1 MQTSTVNSAKN
12 KKSKGNK
19 GIFPLLISIAAGGIV
34 MIVLMLLFSVFVMNT
49 DHQAVI
55 ILLAT
60 VSALAGTAV
69 AGFLTGMAYR
79 KDKLFMGIVCGIGM
93 CLVLLVLN
101 LLFFREPL
109 SVWSIVKYILM
120 IAVAAA
126 MTFLVKTRRKRK
138 IKH

>member
-1 MQTSTVNSAKN
+1 M
-12 KKSKGNK
+12 
-19 GIFPLLISIAAGGIV
+19 LISIAAGGIV

-60 VSALAGTAV
+60 ISALAGTAV

-79 KDKLFMGIVCGIGM
+79 KDKLFMGIVSGIGM

-126 MTFLVKTRRKRK
+126 MTFLVKTGRKRK